1 VTLET
6 SPEFPTPP
14 PRPGPRPRSSSR
26 QAFAWWNG
34 HWQVTPG
41 TYRLMAGDSS
51 SSLPLVAH
59 VEVTR

>member
-1 VTLET
+1 M
-6 SPEFPTPP
+6 
-14 PRPGPRPRSSSR
+14 RPRQTTRVTFTLDR

-51 SSLPLVAH
+51 SSLPLVAR